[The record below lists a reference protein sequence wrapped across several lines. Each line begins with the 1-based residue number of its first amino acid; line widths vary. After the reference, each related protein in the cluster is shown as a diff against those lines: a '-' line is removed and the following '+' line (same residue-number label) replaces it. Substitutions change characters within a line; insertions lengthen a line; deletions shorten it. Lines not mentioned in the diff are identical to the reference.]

1 MDTASG
7 ELLHR
12 EEWNGV
18 LVEIIASD
26 GLRSLFFASRFLQSS
41 MSVDHPERLQL
52 SYTRY
57 MLLGLPALESVQHIL
72 IIGIG
77 AGSLIHYC
85 HHHYPE
91 SIIDAVDNSPRIIA
105 LARQYFMLPENDRV
119 RIHCEDGLS
128 FLEGRAADR
137 DYDLILVDAFDHQ
150 GMAANIYSPPFFERC
165 STVLADD
172 GMLSCNLWSGDD
184 QILATIRQGIA
195 ACLDGQIYVPVP
207 DRGNA
212 VILAFRQPVPW
223 SRLSRSREEWLEM
236 EARFDL
242 DFRTMLKVARQQSRS
257 LLHRLFSV
265 FPWN

>member
-12 EEWNGV
+12 EEWNGD

-41 MSVDHPERLQL
+41 ISVDHPERLQL

-57 MLLGLPALESVQHIL
+57 MLLGLPALESVRHIL

-91 SIIDAVDNSPRIIA
+91 SIIDAVDYSPRIIA

-119 RIHCEDGLS
+119 LIHCEDGLS

-165 STVLADD
+165 STVLTDD

-195 ACLDGQIYVPVP
+195 ACLGGQIYVPVP

-223 SRLSRSREEWLEM
+223 SRLTRSRGEWLEM

-257 LLHRLFSV
+257 LLQRLFPV

>member
-12 EEWNGV
+12 EEWNGD

-26 GLRSLFFASRFLQSS
+26 GLRSLFFASRYLQSC
-41 MSVDHPERLQL
+41 MAPDHPERLQL

-85 HHHYPE
+85 RHHFPD
-91 SIIDAVDNSPRIIA
+91 SIIDAVDNSPRVIA
-105 LARQYFMLPENDRV
+105 LARRFFMLPENEHV

-128 FLEGRAADR
+128 FLAGRAADR

-150 GMAANIYSPPFFERC
+150 GMADSIYSPLFFMRC
-165 STVLADD
+165 STVLADE
-172 GMLSCNLWSGDD
+172 GMLSCNLWSDD
-184 QILATIRQGIA
+184 AQQLDAIRHSIA
-195 ACLDGQIYVPVP
+195 SCLDGHIFVSVP

-223 SRLSRSREEWLEM
+223 HRFNRSREQWQELED
-236 EARFDL
+236 RFGL
-242 DFRTMLKVARQQSRS
+242 DFRTMLKVVRQEGRS
-257 LLHRLFSV
+257 LLQRLFPV